1 MLAWL
6 IEKNKTKYIAF
17 GDTLDNAIKSL
28 DIGFENTT
36 SQRYPALDSLQV
48 LKVNKKTIRV
58 IFKGKEHVLT
68 PAKDMPSVVISACVS
83 KLDNGKE
90 WFSYSSLIQDTLEK
104 IGGYRYSIDLINA
117 LYNGIK
123 AS

>member
-17 GDTLDNAIKSL
+17 GDSLDNAIKSL

-36 SQRYPALDSLQV
+36 SQRYPVLDG
-48 LKVNKKTIRV
+48 LKVIKANKRTIRV

-68 PAKDMPSVVISACVS
+68 PAKDMPSVIISACVS

-90 WFSYSSLIQDTLEK
+90 WFSYGSLIEDTLEK
-104 IGGYRYSIDLINA
+104 IGGYRYSIDLIKA
-117 LYNGIK
+117 LYDGIK

>member
-6 IEKNKTKYIAF
+6 IEKNKMKYIAF
-17 GDTLDNAIKSL
+17 GDSLDNAIKSL
-28 DIGFENTT
+28 NIGFENTT

-68 PAKDMPSVVISACVS
+68 PAKDTPSVVISACVS
-83 KLDNGKE
+83 KFDNGEE
-90 WFSYSSLIQDTLEK
+90 WFSYSNFL
-104 IGGYRYSIDLINA
+104 
-117 LYNGIK
+117 
-123 AS
+123 

>member
-6 IEKNKTKYIAF
+6 IEKNKIKYIAF
-17 GDTLDNAIKSL
+17 SDTLDNAIESL
-28 DIGFENTT
+28 DIGFENTS
-36 SQRYPALDSLQV
+36 SQRYSALDGLEV
-48 LKVNKKTIRV
+48 LKVNKKSIRV

-68 PAKDMPSVVISACVS
+68 PAKDMPSTIISACVT

-90 WFSYSSLIQDTLEK
+90 WFSYGSLIQDTLEK

>member
-6 IEKNKTKYIAF
+6 IEKNKIKYIAF
-17 GDTLDNAIKSL
+17 ADTLDNAIKSL
-28 DIGFENTT
+28 NIGFENTS
-36 SQRYPALDSLQV
+36 SQRYPVLDSLQV
-48 LKVNKKTIRV
+48 LKVNKKSIRV

-68 PAKDMPSVVISACVS
+68 PAKDMPSTIISARVT
-83 KLDNGKE
+83 KLDNGQE
-90 WFSYSSLIQDTLEK
+90 WFSYGSLIQDTLEK